1 VAKIKG
7 GVNTTGIQK
16 HVQRENNNYN
26 NTDIDHERTH
36 LNVDLLHGQEKK
48 NYKVLIEQ
56 RIEEGY
62 TDTRK
67 VRSDAIR
74 HVDGI
79 ITSDNDFFKGMN
91 PDQIKGYFQDSL
103 EFLEKEY
110 GKENMLYA
118 TVHMDE
124 STPHMHFGFVP
135 LTEDGRLSAKEVVG
149 NKKALTQFQDRY
161 HAFVREKGYNLERG
175 QSKHVTEKK
184 HQDID
189 KFKQGTKYH
198 ENVFQ
203 QTQQK
208 AEKQEKRLD
217 ELTAALEPQELS
229 YEGKEI
235 KTEVKSRI
243 FGKPEV
249 IEEET
254 QNVVLT
260 PEQYKHAAEQV
271 HAAAAIQKDY
281 RRLKNTDFV
290 KENERLKE
298 KGHRAVEIGKD
309 LAKENKALHKEN
321 HTLREENRNL
331 KAHIHDLRLEMKVTY
346 QKMKQTIKENTKDFR
361 GFKKVFTELYQNVKE
376 GNASARE
383 KNRLEP
389 KISEFQK
396 EVKQE
401 QKKDQELSL

>member
-36 LNVDLLHGQEKK
+36 LNVDLLHGQEKQ
-48 NYKVLIEQ
+48 NYKALIEQ

-62 TDTRK
+62 TGTRK

-79 ITSDNDFFKGMN
+79 ITSDNDFFKGMK
-91 PDQIKGYFQDSL
+91 PEEIKGYFQDSL

-135 LTEDGRLSAKEVVG
+135 LTEDGRLSAKEMLG
-149 NKKALTQFQDRY
+149 NKKALTEFQDRY

-175 QSKHVTEKK
+175 QSKHVTEKR
-184 HQDID
+184 HQDMD

-217 ELTAALEPQELS
+217 ELTATLELQELP
-229 YEGKEI
+229 YEGREI
-235 KTEVKSRI
+235 KTEVKPKI

-281 RRLKNTDFV
+281 KRLKNTDFV

-298 KGHRAVEIGKD
+298 QGRKAVEIGKD
-309 LAKENKALHKEN
+309 LAKENKALQKEN
-321 HTLREENRNL
+321 QTL
-331 KAHIHDLRLEMKVTY
+331 KAHINDLKLEMKVTY
-346 QKMKQTIKENTKDFR
+346 QKMKQTIKEHTKGFR

-376 GNASARE
+376 GNAAARE
-383 KNRLEP
+383 KNGLEP
-389 KISEFQK
+389 KMSEFQK